1 MGNLT
6 EFRLHRAAPLSDS
19 GILSSPSIKTSP
31 LVTSYPRNVIFSQE
45 NIIQIL
51 SKVSPL
57 VDNLFLLSIKTSLP
71 PGRGKHINRSH
82 PSEFQ
87 FGLDLGSSI
96 QTHGR
101 GTTTTTNVNSG
112 RESVL
117 TETQGVSPPRAVLS
131 SSNLQR
137 IFAQERVDPG
147 RVHH

>member
-6 EFRLHRAAPLSDS
+6 ECRLHRAAPLSDS

-31 LVTSYPRNVIFSQE
+31 LVTSYPRNVIFSHS
-45 NIIQIL
+45 IL
-51 SKVSPL
+51 SQYYPRYR
-57 VDNLFLLSIKTSLP
+57 LLSTTYSCYPSIP
-71 PGRGKHINRSH
+71 GCPQGRGKHINRSH

-101 GTTTTTNVNSG
+101 GTPPTHVNSG

-131 SSNLQR
+131 SSNWQR